1 MLESWIFGEFGSDRN
16 DIGEDFNNIVGKKCA
31 NLGEMRRAGI
41 NVPHGF
47 ALSLEAYERFMNETG
62 AIDEIREYLKTFDA
76 DPVNSA
82 HSPKFEM
89 AAKSLRNIVESKD
102 MPHHMAAVIA
112 KHYDELCEKVGML
125 DVPVATRSSGAASHP
140 GQFETFLNISSISE
154 VLKNIIKVW
163 SSTFNAR
170 SLMVRARLGLPLDT
184 DPIGV
189 AVLQMVNAKSAGVMF
204 TLNPVNGDPSKIAIG
219 GNWGL
224 GETVASGEVTNDQWI
239 LDKVTLE
246 IIERD
251 IALKNIEC
259 VFDNETG
266 KTVNSE
272 IPLERQTK
280 SCLTDEEIYELARQA
295 KRIEKHFGLPQDIEF
310 VIDKNL
316 PFPKNVIFVQTR
328 PESIWNKKLT
338 KPILETKTEFGEY
351 DIFSLLERSKNDGKR
366 KTL

>member
-1 MLESWIFGEFGSDRN
+1 MSERWIFGEFGCDCN
-16 DIGEDFNNIVGKKCA
+16 DIGDDFNNIVGKKCA
-31 NLGEMRRAGI
+31 NLGEMKRAGI
-41 NVPHGF
+41 TVPHGF
-47 ALSLEAYERFMNETG
+47 ALSLEAYARFMKETG
-62 AIDEIREYLKTFDA
+62 AIDEIREYFKTFDA
-76 DPVNSA
+76 NPINSA
-82 HSPKFEM
+82 HSPKFDM
-89 AAKSLRNIVESKD
+89 AANSLRNIVESKD
-102 MPHHMAAVIA
+102 MPPHMAAVIT

-140 GQFETFLNISSISE
+140 GQFETYLHISGISE

-204 TLNPVNGDPSKIAIG
+204 TLNPVNGDPSKITIG

-224 GETVASGEVTNDQWI
+224 GETVASGEVTNDQWM

-251 IALKNIEC
+251 IASKTIEC
-259 VFDNETG
+259 VFDTEAG
-266 KTVNSE
+266 KTVNRE

-295 KRIEKHFGLPQDIEF
+295 KRIEKHFGLTQDIEW
-310 VIDKNL
+310 VIDQDL

-328 PESIWNKKLT
+328 PESIWNKKET
-338 KPILETKTEFGEY
+338 KPILETKSEFGEY
-351 DIFSLLERSKNDGKR
+351 DIFSLLNRNYG
-366 KTL
+366 

>member
-1 MLESWIFGEFGSDRN
+1 MSERWIFGEFGSDRN

-41 NVPHGF
+41 PVPHGF
-47 ALSLEAYERFMNETG
+47 ALSSEAYERFMNETG

-89 AAKSLRNIVESKD
+89 AAKILRNIVESKN
-102 MPHHMAAVIA
+102 MPHDMAAVIT
-112 KHYDELCEKVGML
+112 KYYDELCEKVGMR

-140 GQFETFLNISSISE
+140 GQYETYLHLSGISE
-154 VLKNIIKVW
+154 VLKNITRVW
-163 SSTFNAR
+163 SSTFNTR
-170 SLMVRARLGLPLDT
+170 SLMARARLGLPLDS

-204 TLNPVNGDPSKIAIG
+204 TLNPVNGDPSKISIG

-224 GETVASGEVTNDQWI
+224 GETVANGEVTNDQWM

-246 IIERD
+246 IIERN
-251 IALKNIEC
+251 IASKTIEC
-259 VFDNETG
+259 VFDTETG
-266 KTVNSE
+266 KTVYSE
-272 IPLERQTK
+272 IPPERQTK
-280 SCLTDEEIYELARQA
+280 ACLTDEELYELARQA
-295 KRIEKHFGLPQDIEF
+295 KRIEKHFGKPQDIEW
-310 VIDKNL
+310 VIDQDL
-316 PFPKNVIFVQTR
+316 PFPDNVIFVQTR
-328 PESIWNKKLT
+328 PESIWNKKET

-351 DIFSLLERSKNDGKR
+351 DIFSLLQKNYG
-366 KTL
+366 